1 MQRPTCDHQSPSQ
14 QVECPG
20 CHEQFAG
27 DDVQELAH
35 IDYLQNRLMEWED
48 DRLLPRRLA
57 ARLLEITREDR
68 TAIRGRL
75 TQVQREGWPVPVMP
89 ATGKLR
95 IPGQPG
101 LAPSLPHAAA
111 AAAMPAVQILVHG
124 AAYPAALSVA
134 YPAHASPVAT
144 GIRAQVAPVR
154 TYPLARPITPG
165 LATRPAAP
173 VSGYPATPSPPR
185 PRRPAF
191 SWKQVGTYLLS
202 DRTLNGLLGLG
213 VLLILAAAFVISTLN
228 PTGLPPLARL
238 AAMLATTAVFYMA
251 GYLVEA
257 RLHLFR
263 AGAALLAIGASLIPF
278 SIWTLGQQD
287 LLDWDHSTI
296 WLIASALCLPVYLG
310 SHLLLRDRIF
320 ALVSA
325 VTGGSLGLA
334 VLHVLGLPIEWGL
347 CALVGLAIVYQML
360 ARRLNDTRQPL
371 AKALFWTAQATTPAV
386 LLGLLA
392 IKLFP
397 QLWDLS
403 LSGQVYLAGTPS
415 ASFEYA
421 VGTAWWLGVGFYAVA
436 SRLTGRRVYAYATAW
451 LLPCAALLTLTKAP
465 FPAAWYD
472 LCLAVLAAG
481 YLLFGH
487 FVPGAA
493 PVTGAPAPTA
503 AQLLRRPA
511 FGAGLALTLLATC
524 WPLADSA
531 SLAATL
537 YLLCGVYW
545 LATALLR
552 LPLARAVA
560 RAVAVYLLPLALGV
574 SFGAAGAITWLNLG
588 YVALGAAYLLAGRFL
603 LSSRRPY
610 SYATLVR
617 EPLFQAAGL
626 LTLLAAAWP
635 RFVPASHDLTTFAV
649 ILTAA
654 LATVLLEQRA
664 WAYVTVYI
672 WFFTTG
678 CAFVATHVLAL
689 STGITTIH
697 VRVTDD
703 TQALLWACTAAAA
716 LVAAELLV
724 RRSGESRRPLPE
736 TVVGLGAWRSRF
748 ASPLFSLCYL
758 STLVAIGL
766 ALSSFSTAGDVPTAP
781 ALTALTLVVAIYGLS
796 AATRRSSVFLYAAS
810 LLATVPFVAVAGQ
823 LSAGRSGMLISAPE
837 QARLLAV
844 LGLCYLAL
852 GYRLDGLPGH
862 YAKPLYLAAY
872 LLLVGT
878 IADAAPDTAIEVQ
891 VLGLVLLG
899 FAWSAWLVH
908 RDRHPAFSWLL
919 ERLLIGSDNET
930 RGRVPVRGARAL
942 FVYITAWLLP
952 VWLCLAGYSLAAVL
966 HRPAPADDAY
976 GLGLVALSIGY
987 LALGLR
993 IRHIRAEYRWP
1004 FYIAAYAM
1012 DTWGLALLTDQGL
1025 GAALLGYGLSAM
1037 LYGASAHIFRRSGFA
1052 WPLALTLSVA
1062 YALALAISP
1071 LGARF
1076 YGVAL
1081 LPGLLAA
1088 LAVAI
1093 RLRRLDAVADDAQ
1106 AHRRIARSGRWLSA
1120 WASPFYL
1127 ALHVGSVGVLT
1138 VVPGSATLYAA
1149 SLWALVALYGVA
1161 ARRIDCP
1168 RWLYLA
1174 AAIGVQAYG
1183 VSLDA
1188 ALSMISG
1195 HGLTAAGLAVAG
1207 IVPAVVLLTLAEL
1220 IADRD
1225 MQAAAQPGGAGRS
1238 WASRWGRPL
1247 FVVGLAT
1254 VACSTLGALTL
1265 NDPQP
1270 GLLVGVAYCAL
1281 GIVLANHWATY
1292 VRVAHP
1298 SRWVSAAWIA
1308 LGFAAIAVQEG
1319 LRFAGVS
1326 VVEQPVG
1333 WAVGALVATCFSLW
1347 TGRTRHPLRQVPGG
1361 HPAAA
1366 PKGLWA
1372 GPLFYGSLAVGTLAL
1387 LRAASNQST
1396 TATNQTLHSLSLVV
1410 ALTGLALIAHGL
1422 IRHDR
1427 RLSYGGVALLLA
1439 GYMLQLIH
1447 FGVGQPQAFVLPT
1460 GVYLLAV
1467 AFLEWRR
1474 GTAAGIKGL
1483 LELAA
1488 VALLLGTTF
1497 LQATGMLADG
1507 LNHMAYDLFLLGEG
1521 LVVVAAGA
1529 MLRWRMPFFGGGTAV
1544 VAAVVL
1550 LLADPLRAAASWYLL
1565 FLLGAALIGLVV
1577 FLEQK
1582 RQQIPL
1588 WIDDVRLRLEAWS

>member
-1 MQRPTCDHQSPSQ
+1 MQCPTCDHQSPSQ
-14 QVECPG
+14 RVECPG

-35 IDYLQNRLMEWED
+35 IDYLQDRLMEWED
-48 DRLLPRRLA
+48 DHLLPRRLA

-68 TAIRGRL
+68 TALRGRL
-75 TQVQREGWPVPVMP
+75 THIQREGGRIPVVSE
-89 ATGKLR
+89 TGKLR
-95 IPGQPG
+95 IPSQSG
-101 LAPSLPHAAA
+101 LAPSQPHAAA
-111 AAAMPAVQILVHG
+111 ATTMPQVPTFVGG
-124 AAYPAALSVA
+124 AAYPAARGVA
-134 YPAHASPVAT
+134 YPAHEPPVAT

-154 TYPLARPITPG
+154 THRLARSITAS
-165 LATRPAAP
+165 LATQ
-173 VSGYPATPSPPR
+173 PATPSPPR
-185 PRRPAF
+185 PQRPAF

-202 DRTLNGLLGLG
+202 ERTLNGLLGLG

-238 AAMLATTAVFYMA
+238 VAMLITSAVFYGA
-251 GYLVEA
+251 GYAVEV

-263 AGAALLAIGASLIPF
+263 AGAALLTIGAALIPF
-278 SIWTLGQQD
+278 TVWTLGQQD
-287 LLDWDHSTI
+287 LLALDHSTI
-296 WLIASALCLPVYLG
+296 WLMASALCLPVYLG

-320 ALVSA
+320 ALLSA

-334 VLHVLGLPIEWGL
+334 VLHMLGLPIEWGG
-347 CALVGLAIVYQML
+347 CALLGLAIVYQTL
-360 ARRLNDTRQPL
+360 AQRLGATRQQL
-371 AKALFWTAQATTPAV
+371 AWALFWTAQATTPAV

-403 LSGQVYLAGTPS
+403 LSGQVYLAGNTQGVPG

-436 SRLTGRRVYAYATAW
+436 ARLTGRRVYAYATAW

-472 LCLAVLAAG
+472 LCLAALAAG

-487 FVPGAA
+487 FVLGPAS
-493 PVTGAPAPTA
+493 VTGAPAPTA

-511 FGAGLALTLLATC
+511 FGAGLALTLLAAC
-524 WPLADSA
+524 WPLASSA

-537 YLLCGVYW
+537 YVLCGIYW

-603 LSSRRPY
+603 LTSRRPY

-626 LTLLAAAWP
+626 LTLLAAVWP
-635 RFVPASHDLTTFAV
+635 RFAPASHDLTTCAL

-654 LATVLLEQRA
+654 LATVLLEQRV
-664 WAYVTVYI
+664 WAYVTTYI

-678 CAFVATHVLAL
+678 CAYVATHMLAL
-689 STGITTIH
+689 STSITTVH

-748 ASPLFSLCYL
+748 ASPLFSLGYV

-766 ALSSFSTAGDVPTAP
+766 SLSSFATAGDAPTGP
-781 ALTALTLVVAIYGLS
+781 ALAALILVVAIYGLS
-796 AATRRSSVFLYAAS
+796 AATRRSSVVLYAAS
-810 LLATVPFVAVAGQ
+810 LVATVPFVAVAGQ

-852 GYRLDGLPGH
+852 GYRLDRVAGH

-872 LLLVGT
+872 LLLAGT
-878 IADAAPDTAIEVQ
+878 IAEAAPDTAIEVQ
-891 VLGLVLLG
+891 VLGLALLG
-899 FAWSAWLVH
+899 FAWSAWLAH
-908 RDRHPAFSWLL
+908 HDRHPAFSWLL
-919 ERLLIGSDNET
+919 ERLLIGSDDSPPVALDP
-930 RGRVPVRGARAL
+930 RRVPARGARAL
-942 FVYITAWLLP
+942 FVYITAWLFP
-952 VWLCLAGYSLAAVL
+952 VWLCLVIDL
-966 HRPAPADDAY
+966 HHPTPGGNAY
-976 GLGLVALSIGY
+976 GLDLVALSIGY

-993 IRHIRAEYRWP
+993 VRRIRTEYRWP
-1004 FYIAAYAM
+1004 FYIAAYAI
-1012 DTWGLALLTDQGL
+1012 DALGLTMLTDQGL
-1025 GAALLGYGLSAM
+1025 GAALLGCGLSVL
-1037 LYGASAHIFRRSGFA
+1037 LYAASARIFRRSRFA
-1052 WPLALTLSVA
+1052 WPLALTLSVT

-1071 LGARF
+1071 LGATF
-1076 YGVAL
+1076 YGPAL

-1088 LAVAI
+1088 LAIAA
-1093 RLRRLDAVADDAQ
+1093 RLRRLDALADGPPVRTPGTRVSRA
-1106 AHRRIARSGRWLSA
+1106 GRWLSS

-1127 ALHVGSVGVLT
+1127 ALHVGSLGVLAL
-1138 VVPGSATLYAA
+1138 VPGSAMLYAA

-1174 AAIGVQAYG
+1174 AAIGVQAFG

-1207 IVPAVVLLTLAEL
+1207 IVPAVVLLAMAEL
-1220 IADRD
+1220 IGARD
-1225 MQAAAQPGGAGRS
+1225 GETAALPGGAGRS
-1238 WASRWGRPL
+1238 WASRWARPL
-1247 FVVGLAT
+1247 LVVGMAT

-1265 NDPQP
+1265 NDSQP

-1281 GIVLANHWATY
+1281 GIVLANRWATLDP
-1292 VRVAHP
+1292 VLDPTRCAGSPQRVA
-1298 SRWVSAAWIA
+1298 SRVPDIAAWTAI
-1308 LGFAAIAVQEG
+1308 GFAALALQEG
-1319 LRFAGVS
+1319 LRFAGIS
-1326 VVEQPVG
+1326 AVEQPVG
-1333 WAVGALVATCFSLW
+1333 WAVGAFVATCLSL
-1347 TGRTRHPLRQVPGG
+1347 R
-1361 HPAAA
+1361 AA
-1366 PKGLWA
+1366 PRGTPVRGYWA
-1372 GPLFYGSLAVGTLAL
+1372 VPLFYGSLIAGTLAL
-1387 LRAASNQST
+1387 LRAVSNQST
-1396 TATNQTLHSLSLVV
+1396 TATDQTLHSLSLVV

-1422 IRHDR
+1422 IRRDR

-1447 FGVGQPQAFVLPT
+1447 FGVGQPQAFVLPM

-1521 LVVVAAGA
+1521 LVVLAVGA
-1529 MLRWRMPFFGGGTAV
+1529 MLRWRTPFFGGGTAM

-1588 WIDDVRLRLEAWS
+1588 WIDDVRLRLESWS